1 MQSVPSFNVSSLQP
15 KGSGSRFVLLGGF
28 IGSGRTTAVARL
40 AKHAQTRGLSMAALL
55 NDRGLS
61 LVDSAW
67 LKWERVRVQE
77 VVGGCLGTQGTRLT
91 AAVHRAGTDLLVAE
105 PSGMCANLLYHAHQE
120 LGDAYRYAPVSVMVD
135 PFVAR
140 SVLSGSSAILSD
152 GASALYRQ
160 QLEEADLIVLN
171 KIDLLSA
178 AERHD
183 LEALLASEFPRS
195 TVLKI
200 SLLTGEGVDAWLERL
215 MMFEAGPA
223 SLGGD
228 PVVFGAA
235 ESRFA
240 WLNCSLQLSSIKGFD
255 AHQVMQF
262 IASMLRGHVEQRGAQ
277 LAHLKMFLETEYG
290 PRECVQ
296 LHQLPGQVNPEISAE
311 LSEPVE
317 SGRLWINVRAECIP
331 DLLNN
336 ATNLALT
343 QASEHFKHLFVRIEN
358 LEHFRPQPGIPMQA
372 VA

>member
-1 MQSVPSFNVSSLQP
+1 MQSVPLSSLSSP
-15 KGSGSRFVLLGGF
+15 HPTGSGTRFILLGGF

-40 AKHAQTRGLSMAALL
+40 ARHAQARGLSMAALL

-61 LVDSAW
+61 LVDSAC
-67 LKWERVRVQE
+67 LKWQRVRVQE

-91 AAVHRAGTDLLVAE
+91 AAVERAGTDLLVAE
-105 PSGMCANLLYHAHQE
+105 PAGTCTNVLYHARRE

-140 SVLSGSSAILSD
+140 NVLRGGSAMFSD
-152 GASALYRQ
+152 GAIALYRQ

-171 KIDLLSA
+171 KIDLLTA
-178 AERHD
+178 ADRHD
-183 LEALLASEFPRS
+183 LEVLVASEFPRS
-195 TVLKI
+195 TVLKV

-215 MMFEAGPA
+215 LIFEAA
-223 SLGGD
+223 STCLGGD
-228 PVVFGAA
+228 SAQLGTA

-240 WLNCSLQLSSIKGFD
+240 WLNCALQLSSIKGFD
-255 AHQVMQF
+255 AHQVMGF
-262 IASMLRGHVEQRGAQ
+262 VASIMRGHVEQRGAQ

-290 PRECVQ
+290 PRECAE
-296 LHQLPGQVNPEISAE
+296 LHQLPGQVKPEVSAE

-317 SGRLWINVRAECIP
+317 SGRLWMNVRAECAP

-343 QASEHFKHLFVRIEN
+343 QASEHFKHLFVRMEN
-358 LEHFRPQPGIPMQA
+358 LEHFRPQPGLPTHA
-372 VA
+372 AA